1 MPAIVDRLQANR
13 LVLGMV
19 AALAAVGIATG
30 IGIALDL
37 DAKPGAQVVF
47 VALAAAAAAVGGLW
61 SGLFAGALSFPL
73 FIYFFLNRPRSFD
86 VAASRVTS
94 LVVLGLGCALV
105 AYIVARERRARALSA
120 SAREVDDSLGR
131 AGVAMWDWDPERDR
145 LRWSHD
151 LPDSFGLAR
160 AHRLDSLERLLEAI
174 NAEDRERGAV
184 GVRRGALV
192 RLRLRG
198 RGAHVSCAGRLVL
211 GPAPGRRPPQP
222 ARQAGLR
229 SRPRRHDG
237 PPQRRA
243 GALPRRPDAHARG
256 RVRLRGD
263 DVGTRPPGGAR
274 ARRLV
279 LDRRGRR
286 GRQPPQRRIRARRPG
301 QGRARPRA
309 APTLSGRARRLARRR
324 RGRHRGHVAALPRD
338 HRRPAPRRRP
348 APTRSSTSTRDSAR
362 ARRSSRRSALAAA
375 SSAR

>member
-47 VALAAAAAAVGGLW
+47 VALVAAAAAVGGLW
-61 SGLFAGALSFPL
+61 SGLVAGALSFPL

-160 AHRLDSLERLLEAI
+160 GAPARLPGAAARGDQR
-174 NAEDRERGAV
+174 RRPRRGAV

-198 RGAHVSCAGRLVL
+198 RGAHVSRAGRLVL
-211 GPAPGRRPPQP
+211 DPAPGQRPPQP

-256 RVRLRGD
+256 RLRLRGD
-263 DVGTRPPGGAR
+263 DVGTRQPCGAR

-279 LDRRGRR
+279 LDRRGRP
-286 GRQPPQRRIRARRPG
+286 GRQRPQRRIRARRPG

-309 APTLSGRARRLARRR
+309 APPLSGRSP
-324 RGRHRGHVAALPRD
+324 AALAG
-338 HRRPAPRRRP
+338 RRP
-348 APTRSSTSTRDSAR
+348 SSPR
-362 ARRSSRRSALAAA
+362 ARRSSTARSPTT
-375 SSAR
+375 SSAT